1 MDSKLFRT
9 AFRDT
14 IPVMTG
20 YLFLGFG
27 FGILAQQ
34 NGLSLWWALAMSAFI
49 YAGSMQFVAV
59 TMLSGGTNIFAAALT
74 TLAVN
79 ARHLFYGL
87 SMIDRYKSTGK
98 KKPYL
103 IFSLTDETHSL
114 VSQKEPGQDGG
125 NYYFLV
131 SALDQFYWCF
141 GTLLGAAAGQ
151 WIFGEKGEA
160 PAVISYLGRV
170 LPYAVMAML
179 VVYCLKGLD
188 FSTPGKY
195 LPELLC
201 TILVAGLHAWKRNTL
216 LSIGVGTVAYMLL
229 VQLVF

>member
-1 MDSKLFRT
+1 MDSRLFRT

-34 NGLSLWWALAMSAFI
+34 NGLSLWWALAMSVFI

-59 TMLSGGTNIFAAALT
+59 TMRTRFLPFLIF
-74 TLAVN
+74 
-79 ARHLFYGL
+79 
-87 SMIDRYKSTGK
+87 GK
-98 KKPYL
+98 KG
-103 IFSLTDETHSL
+103 ET
-114 VSQKEPGQDGG
+114 
-125 NYYFLV
+125 
-131 SALDQFYWCF
+131 
-141 GTLLGAAAGQ
+141 
-151 WIFGEKGEA
+151 

-179 VVYCLKGLD
+179 VVCCLKGLD
-188 FSTPGKY
+188 FSAPDSFV
-195 LPELLC
+195 PELLC
-201 TILVAGLHAWKRNTL
+201 TALVAGLHAWKRNTL

-229 VQLVF
+229 VRLVFNGWKGCR

>member
-1 MDSKLFRT
+1 MDSGLFRT

-34 NGLSLWWALAMSAFI
+34 NGLSLWWALAMSVFI

-59 TMLSGGTNIFAAALT
+59 TMRT
-74 TLAVN
+74 
-79 ARHLFYGL
+79 R
-87 SMIDRYKSTGK
+87 
-98 KKPYL
+98 
-103 IFSLTDETHSL
+103 
-114 VSQKEPGQDGG
+114 
-125 NYYFLV
+125 FLPF
-131 SALDQFYWCF
+131 L
-141 GTLLGAAAGQ
+141 
-151 WIFGEKGEA
+151 IFGEKGET
-160 PAVISYLGRV
+160 PAVISYLGKV

-188 FSTPGKY
+188 FSAPGSFV
-195 LPELLC
+195 PELLC
-201 TILVAGLHAWKRNTL
+201 TALVAGLHVWKRNTL